1 MSVAHDCSFVLD
13 ARLQSGDLVQDA
25 KGGVRFGRKRA
36 TVKAGAPSF
45 DLNESLLERDAG
57 PLTVIPQNY
66 THAYWVWW
74 RHSDAGAYRTLL
86 RGSDDHSCAVKG
98 RELGCAPS
106 NRNAWPPN
114 SPRRASAP
122 RAAGLSP
129 FRRYFCTRD
138 GDTGGQFHST
148 GFSIRPEE
156 GWQFVVVTGEG
167 QTPGSHLGTSRY
179 YLGTPK
185 EQPQIVGE
193 VPRVASGTTY
203 NRIGW
208 PGQGPG
214 WVGQILCWSRVLKQ
228 TEIAA
233 LHAETRGRYQESA
246 HAPSSSTSIEH
257 RSMAKE
263 GEGGQ
268 GATKLEIK
276 EAVQALFGVR
286 VEKVRTMIVRGKMKR
301 FGRYYGKR
309 SNWKKALVTVAD
321 GEDLNFYTGL

>member
-114 SPRRASAP
+114 SPRRASQP

-148 GFSIRPEE
+148 GFSIRARAPAAH
-156 GWQFVVVTGEG
+156 QSHSRSTAARRCTALPPRRRPPSPTGRC
-167 QTPGSHLGTSRY
+167 TSRRARAAARRCAAARAWMRPARLARHQSPIRPAACCLRARPPCPCGSCHRLLAAAARQSSRLMRMRRVGR
-179 YLGTPK
+179 LGA
-185 EQPQIVGE
+185 QRARS
-193 VPRVASGTTY
+193 PRETFGNAG
-203 NRIGW
+203 
-208 PGQGPG
+208 
-214 WVGQILCWSRVLKQ
+214 KQ
-228 TEIAA
+228 
-233 LHAETRGRYQESA
+233 R
-246 HAPSSSTSIEH
+246 PS
-257 RSMAKE
+257 
-263 GEGGQ
+263 
-268 GATKLEIK
+268 
-276 EAVQALFGVR
+276 VR
-286 VEKVRTMIVRGKMKR
+286 
-301 FGRYYGKR
+301 
-309 SNWKKALVTVAD
+309 A
-321 GEDLNFYTGL
+321 

>member
-1 MSVAHDCSFVLD
+1 MLASKGHRCGPRKSWVAPRPSKLTTLVRISFCVFQASCLSVDLSMSVAHDCSFVLD

-114 SPRRASAP
+114 SPRRASEP

-156 GWQFVVVTGEG
+156 GWQFVV
-167 QTPGSHLGTSRY
+167 
-179 YLGTPK
+179 
-185 EQPQIVGE
+185 
-193 VPRVASGTTY
+193 
-203 NRIGW
+203 
-208 PGQGPG
+208 
-214 WVGQILCWSRVLKQ
+214 
-228 TEIAA
+228 
-233 LHAETRGRYQESA
+233 
-246 HAPSSSTSIEH
+246 
-257 RSMAKE
+257 
-263 GEGGQ
+263 
-268 GATKLEIK
+268 
-276 EAVQALFGVR
+276 
-286 VEKVRTMIVRGKMKR
+286 
-301 FGRYYGKR
+301 
-309 SNWKKALVTVAD
+309 
-321 GEDLNFYTGL
+321 